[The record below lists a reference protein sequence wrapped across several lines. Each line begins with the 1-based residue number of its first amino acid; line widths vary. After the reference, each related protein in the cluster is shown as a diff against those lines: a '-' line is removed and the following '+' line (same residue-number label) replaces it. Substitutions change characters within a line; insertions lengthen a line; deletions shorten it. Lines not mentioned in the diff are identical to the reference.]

1 MKHYIIVKF
10 KEECNKN
17 ELTGPIRDLFQGVLN
32 VPGVHTV
39 QVKPNC
45 VDRSN
50 RYDLMIEIG
59 MDPEALERYDACET
73 HHQWKETYG
82 ELLRSKTIFDSDD

>member
-10 KEECNKN
+10 REECNKN
-17 ELTGPIRDLFQGVLN
+17 ELTQPIRELFQGVLD
-32 VPGVHTV
+32 VPGVYSV

-59 MDPEALERYDACET
+59 MDPEALERYDACRT
-73 HHQWKETYG
+73 HHEWKQKYV
-82 ELLRSKTIFDSDD
+82 ELLQSKTIFDCSD